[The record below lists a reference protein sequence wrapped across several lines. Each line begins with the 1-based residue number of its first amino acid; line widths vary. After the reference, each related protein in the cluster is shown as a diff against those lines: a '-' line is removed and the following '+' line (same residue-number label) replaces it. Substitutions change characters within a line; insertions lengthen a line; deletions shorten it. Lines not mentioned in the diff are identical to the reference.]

1 MKRLLQ
7 RCICGSLALL
17 FFASFGT
24 LVPIGVGPATA
35 LEREYAG
42 TPGHYVVAYYFHGN
56 SRCATCRNLEQLSRQ
71 ALEEGFPGELESGR
85 LVFRSVNVDL
95 EENRHYI
102 GEFGLYTKSLVVV
115 QMNGDT
121 TVRHK
126 NLTRIWELVREPDA
140 FLAYVREE
148 TGAYLQGLDSEN
160 GTE

>member
-56 SRCATCRNLEQLSRQ
+56 RRCATCRNLEQLSRQ
-71 ALEEGFPGELESGR
+71 ALEEGFPRELESGR

-102 GEFGLYTKSLVVV
+102 EEFGLYTKSLVVA
-115 QMNGDT
+115 QMSGNT